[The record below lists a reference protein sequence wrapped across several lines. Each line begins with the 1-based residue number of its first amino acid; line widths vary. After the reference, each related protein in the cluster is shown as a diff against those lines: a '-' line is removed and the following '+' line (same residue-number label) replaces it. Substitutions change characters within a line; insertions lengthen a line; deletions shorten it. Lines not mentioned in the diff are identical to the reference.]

1 MMARKTMGTLLRE
14 VGYTSD
20 AVDDPEIGGIAYA
33 SNQVQPG
40 DAFFCIVGFKA
51 DGHDYAPDAV
61 ARGASALVCERRLDL
76 DVPQFIVEDSRKA
89 LAQVSSAFYGH
100 PSERLSLVGI
110 TGTNGKTTTTYLVEW
125 VARAAAYGTGLI
137 GTVETRIGDEHL
149 PSKHTTP
156 ESPDLQHLLSD
167 MVDAGVDVAVMEVSS
182 QGLDLDRVI
191 GTRFSV
197 AAFTNLTQDHLDYH
211 HTLEEYFACKLRL
224 FTDHEVG
231 SCAVC
236 IDDGYGRRVVETAR
250 EAGHAVTT
258 CGFSEDADIRAVD
271 MRYSGKD
278 TRFTLVHG
286 DGRTEVSIPLVG
298 RFNVSNA
305 VLAITI
311 CLELGIPLDTIVAAL
326 EHAPHAPGRLER
338 VRGGERHGIT
348 VLVDYA
354 HTPDA
359 LVKALDVVREVSQ
372 GRTIVVFGCGGD
384 RDRGKRPKM
393 GAAATKADIAI
404 VTSDNPRSEDPE
416 AIIADILPGMEGA
429 ASRIEVQPDRRAAIH
444 TAIRLARP
452 GDCILIAG
460 KGHED
465 YQILGDRTI
474 DFDDRLVAGE
484 ELDRL

>member
-1 MMARKTMGTLLRE
+1 MTARKTMATLLRE

-20 AVDDPEIGGIAYA
+20 AADDLEVGGIAYA

-40 DAFFCIVGFKA
+40 DVFFCVVGFKA

-61 ARGASALVCERRLDL
+61 ARGAAALVCEHALDL
-76 DVPQFIVEDSRKA
+76 DVPQFIVVDSRKA
-89 LAQVSSAFYGH
+89 LAEASAAFFGY
-100 PSERLSLVGI
+100 PSEHLALVGI

-125 VARAAAYGTGLI
+125 VARMAAHRTGLI
-137 GTVETRIGDEHL
+137 GTVETRIADEHL

-156 ESPDLQHLLSD
+156 ESLDLQHLLAD
-167 MVDAGVDVAVMEVSS
+167 MVDAGVDTAVMEVSS

-191 GTRFSV
+191 GTRFAV

-224 FTDHEVG
+224 FEGHEVG

-236 IDDGYGRRVVETAR
+236 IDDGYGRRVVEAAR
-250 EAGHAVTT
+250 KAGHTVVT
-258 CGFSEDADIRAVD
+258 CGFAEDADIRAVD

-278 TRFTLVHG
+278 TRFTLLHG
-286 DGRTEVSIPLVG
+286 EGRTEVSIPLVG

-311 CLELGIPLDTIVAAL
+311 CLELGIPLDTIVSAL
-326 EHAPHAPGRLER
+326 ARAPHAPGRLER
-338 VRGGERHGIT
+338 VPGGERHGIT

-359 LVKALDVVREVSQ
+359 LIKALDVVEEVAQ

-429 ASRIEVQPDRRAAIH
+429 SSQVEVQPDRRSAIRAAIH
-444 TAIRLARP
+444 LAQP